1 MIELVPAAL
10 AISAAIVASYTDL
23 KSRII
28 PDKLTYPLI
37 LFGVFFHLVVG
48 VVKSDM
54 ALALSGL
61 VGTALSFGI
70 GYLLWLAGGWAGGDV
85 KLFAA
90 FGALIP
96 SYPFSLFP
104 APYSGYLLF
113 PLTIL
118 FNSLIVVAF
127 ALPFYVALCKLGGRG
142 AFYRSMRITEL
153 KEGAIPAETI
163 FEKDG
168 KIERVD
174 KFSLT
179 AVFSRPKYDRTFTNP
194 RSAAGLTNEEI
205 QELKKLVSQGKI
217 EDEIKIKIGVPFA
230 PVLAAGLLVAVSLGD
245 LYWLILSI
253 FA

>member
-1 MIELVPAAL
+1 M
-10 AISAAIVASYTDL
+10 
-23 KSRII
+23 
-28 PDKLTYPLI
+28 
-37 LFGVFFHLVVG
+37 
-48 VVKSDM
+48 
-54 ALALSGL
+54 
-61 VGTALSFGI
+61 
-70 GYLLWLAGGWAGGDV
+70 

-96 SYPFSLFP
+96 SYSSSLFS

-127 ALPFYVALCKLGGRG
+127 ALPFYVVLCKLRGRG
-142 AFYRSMRITEL
+142 AFYRSIRITEL
-153 KEGAIPAETI
+153 KEGAISAERI

-168 KIERVD
+168 KIERLN

-179 AVFSRPKYDRTFTNP
+179 AIFTRPKYDRTFMNP
-194 RSAAGLTNEEI
+194 RSAAGLTIEEI
-205 QELKKLVSQGKI
+205 QELKKLVSQGKL
-217 EDEIKIKIGVPFA
+217 EDKIRVKIGMPFA
-230 PVLAAGLLVAVSLGD
+230 PALAAGLLVAVSLGD

>member
-96 SYPFSLFP
+96 SYSSSLLP

-113 PLTIL
+113 PLTIF
-118 FNSLIVVAF
+118 FNSLIIVALI
-127 ALPFYVALCKLGGRG
+127 LPFYVVLCKLRGRG
-142 AFYRSMRITEL
+142 VFYRSVRITEL